1 MTHCLLVFMFS
12 KFKAVIVKK
21 TNLLTYS
28 HLSYRR
34 CFFSCYNSSLF
45 QYFIYWCKCY
55 YYAVIINLKLKHE
68 IKQGGEKR
76 RKRKRK
82 CRFQ

>member
-34 CFFSCYNSSLF
+34 CFFLVKIHPCSSTLF
-45 QYFIYWCKCY
+45 IGVN
-55 YYAVIINLKLKHE
+55 AIIMQLLLTSN
-68 IKQGGEKR
+68 
-76 RKRKRK
+76 
-82 CRFQ
+82 